1 MSIGGILLG
10 LINIAIVIAILLLA
24 GALIEWAFSSIA
36 KITIPDMIRKIYL
49 LIVALVAIY
58 MIVELLLTG
67 VPSRFPFHAGAADGV
82 AGRSFAAIA
91 TAAAPDL
98 QGTMLS

>member
-10 LINIAIVIAILLLA
+10 LINIAIVVAILLLA
-24 GALIEWAFSSIA
+24 GALVQWALSAIA
-36 KITIPDMIRKIYL
+36 GISIPDMIRKIYL

-67 VPSRFPFHAGAADGV
+67 VPSRFPFHADAAASGV
-82 AGRSFAAIA
+82 AGRAV
-91 TAAAPDL
+91 TACACTPA
-98 QGTMLS
+98 